1 MLEIPRTWF
10 STLLSSQGT
19 EKVKLLY
26 GYEFSSESKS
36 YLICTTD
43 LNNVWI
49 ERLDKSQIIKK
60 AKRFGIEDLNDKI
73 EDLLTIFS
81 EGFGARSK
89 DKTLKF
95 EINDQSLGAT
105 DVINIEFEQD
115 VQWKFELEKQS
126 CQIATEFFVSMNM
139 QQFRNHA
146 FLNYKIQQL
155 EKAIKDKDHYM
166 LYLEQ
171 NYKAVNGNEII
182 KKFHRMNENQVT
194 FAKPFDMEEWNQKIR
209 LSYKPRSS
217 ADESD
222 VPEKTVI
229 WRYIEELI
237 SDQNTWRFAQP
248 IPATEPLKDIKKEA
262 DDSPVKL
269 EPYELHVPPAKE
281 EQERNAKVENYSPT
295 KKKSPIKRSGLTSPR
310 KRRRI

>member
-10 STLLSSQGT
+10 STSLSSQGT

-43 LNNVWI
+43 LKNVWI
-49 ERLDKSQIIKK
+49 ERLNKSQIIKK
-60 AKRFGIEDLNDKI
+60 AKRFGIEDLGDKI
-73 EDLLTIFS
+73 EDLLTVFS

-95 EINDQSLGAT
+95 EINDRSLGAT
-105 DVINIEFEQD
+105 NVINIVFEQD
-115 VQWKFELEKQS
+115 VQWRFELERQS
-126 CQIATEFFVSMNM
+126 CQIATEFFASMNM
-139 QQFRNHA
+139 QQFRNHV
-146 FLNYKIQQL
+146 FLDYKVQQL
-155 EKAIKDKDHYM
+155 EKAIKDKDHYI

-182 KKFHRMNENQVT
+182 RKFHRMNENQYT
-194 FAKPFDMEEWNQKIR
+194 FAKPFDMEEWNQKTEI
-209 LSYKPRSS
+209 SYTRSS
-217 ADESD
+217 ADDSD
-222 VPEKTVI
+222 EPEKTAI
-229 WRYIEELI
+229 WRYIEESI
-237 SDQNTWRFAQP
+237 SDQNTWRVAQP
-248 IPATEPLKDIKKEA
+248 FPAIEPQDDTMKEA
-262 DDSPVKL
+262 DHSPIKL
-269 EPYELHVPPAKE
+269 EPYELHVPPVKE
-281 EQERNAKVENYSPT
+281 DPERNARVEDYSPT